1 MIYEMSKKSPE
12 IILFNRKYEFLDL
25 IPVEKKIINVFN
37 YIELNYY
44 KDRDYENWTIYKRK

>member
-1 MIYEMSKKSPE
+1 MSKKSPE